1 MEKIF
6 REEKL
11 AIPLGLWLSTGALLV
26 LWGLVLYFQPHILVF
41 LIGGLMVANQARF
54 LLNRIK
60 TSYQL
65 TLEGLKFLQG
75 EKVLAFV
82 PYTAMREIVKG
93 KFMSLIRHPAVKNI
107 AKPSYLQ
114 AYPKL
119 GGSSEL
125 SMLVYEEDGVTKVIK
140 FLPSPG
146 MHVFLE
152 DKIKESSV
160 VSLQSSDA

>member
-1 MEKIF
+1 MDKVV

-11 AIPLGLWLSTGALLV
+11 EIPLGLWLTSGALLL
-26 LWGLVLYFQPHILVF
+26 LWGVVLYFQPHVLVF
-41 LIGGLMVANQARF
+41 VIGGLMVANQVRF
-54 LLNRIK
+54 LLNRVN

-65 TLEGLKFLQG
+65 TLEGLRFLQG

-82 PYTAMREIVKG
+82 PYAAMREIVKG
-93 KFMSLIRHPAVKNI
+93 KFMHLIRHSAVRNI
-107 AKPSYLQ
+107 AKSSYLQ

-119 GGSSEL
+119 GGSTEL
-125 SMLVYEEDGVTKVIK
+125 SMLVYEEEGVTKVIK

-146 MHVFLE
+146 IHVFLE